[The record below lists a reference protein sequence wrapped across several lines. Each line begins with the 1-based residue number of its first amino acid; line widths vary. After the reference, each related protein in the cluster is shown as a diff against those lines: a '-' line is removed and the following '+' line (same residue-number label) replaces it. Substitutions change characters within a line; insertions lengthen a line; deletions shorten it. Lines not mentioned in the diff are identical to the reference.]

1 MGSREFNVPPMEFHT
16 GGGIPVSQPR
26 RPSNPPFQPQMRPV
40 NNPNL
45 QFMSFD
51 VGSAPSSFAPPP
63 SYRGNSFGA
72 FEDEPPL
79 LEELGIN
86 TRLITKKTLNLL
98 NPFRVNPNL
107 HENADLS
114 GPFLFCIA
122 FGLCQLLAGKLHFGV
137 ILGWMTVASLFLY
150 FVFNM
155 LAGRN
160 GNLDLYRCLSLVG
173 YCMLPM
179 VIFSASALFIPPQG
193 LVMFVMAALTVL
205 WCTRACSSLLI
216 VLASHGD
223 EHRGL
228 VAYACSLIYMLFSL
242 LDRKSVV

>member
-1 MGSREFNVPPMEFHT
+1 MGAREFNVPPMDL

-26 RPSNPPFQPQMRPV
+26 RSINPPFQPQVRPPV
-40 NNPNL
+40 STNL
-45 QFMSFD
+45 HFMSFD
-51 VGSAPSSFAPPP
+51 VGSAPTSFAPPP
-63 SYRGNSFGA
+63 AYSRNSFGA

-98 NPFRVNPNL
+98 NPIRVNPNL

-122 FGLCQLLAGKLHFGV
+122 FGIFQLLAGKLHFGV
-137 ILGWMTVASLFLY
+137 ILGWITVASLYLY
-150 FVFNM
+150 VVFNM
-155 LAGRN
+155 LAGKN
-160 GNLDLYRCLSLVG
+160 GSLDLYRCLSLVG

-179 VIFSASALFIPPQG
+179 VIFSALALFVPHQG
-193 LVMFVMAALTVL
+193 VVMFVMAAVTVV
-205 WCTRACSSLLI
+205 WCTRACSNLLL

-223 EHRGL
+223 EHHKL
-228 VAYACSLIYMLFSL
+228 VAYACGLIYMLFSL
-242 LDRKSVV
+242 LVIF

>member
-1 MGSREFNVPPMEFHT
+1 MPPMEFHT

-114 GPFLFCIA
+114 GPFFVLHGIWALPASSRKASLRRNFGLDDSRFPVPLFCV
-122 FGLCQLLAGKLHFGV
+122 QYV
-137 ILGWMTVASLFLY
+137 
-150 FVFNM
+150 
-155 LAGRN
+155 GREK
-160 GNLDLYRCLSLVG
+160 
-173 YCMLPM
+173 
-179 VIFSASALFIPPQG
+179 
-193 LVMFVMAALTVL
+193 
-205 WCTRACSSLLI
+205 W
-216 VLASHGD
+216 
-223 EHRGL
+223 
-228 VAYACSLIYMLFSL
+228 
-242 LDRKSVV
+242 